1 MTANEE
7 SWDLDTDEIRSVDS
21 EELYETRPNRWK
33 GNKATWNTY
42 TQEERLLHRSMEQ
55 LRNRDLSVHLYNAFA
70 LRNRAVRPSAAG
82 EPNDAV
88 RFDSRARLITT
99 ARSESLT
106 ILFSGR

>member
-55 LRNRDLSVHLYNAFA
+55 VRNRDLSVHLYNAFA

-82 EPNDAV
+82 ESGEAVGLESSAVSFPRHIPN
-88 RFDSRARLITT
+88 R
-99 ARSESLT
+99 
-106 ILFSGR
+106 